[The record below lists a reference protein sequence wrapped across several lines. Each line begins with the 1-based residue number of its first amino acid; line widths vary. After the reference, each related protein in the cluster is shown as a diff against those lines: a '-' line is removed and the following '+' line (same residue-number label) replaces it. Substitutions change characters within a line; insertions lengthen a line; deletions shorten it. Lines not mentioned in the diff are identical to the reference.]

1 MRISNSTLTSF
12 FKLAAGSMA
21 ARDRLMPRSLAA
33 CALLLHRCPYQ
44 EKIGW
49 SPASAHRQ
57 LCIAGRPP
65 SWASTLLV
73 RNLRGE
79 GWEEEEEAECAGS
92 CSDARSGVG
101 KVGLG
106 KIRVSVSDR
115 EVDQLLFS
123 PFIHA
128 RGYIDRIGGENGT
141 VPLFYFS
148 YLVREMEIFM
158 CHIGCLTECWKMFLD
173 TNEKTNFIA
182 RLKTARRIF

>member
-1 MRISNSTLTSF
+1 V
-12 FKLAAGSMA
+12 

-79 GWEEEEEAECAGS
+79 GWEEEEEAECAGG

-115 EVDQLLFS
+115 EVDRSLL
-123 PFIHA
+123 
-128 RGYIDRIGGENGT
+128 
-141 VPLFYFS
+141 
-148 YLVREMEIFM
+148 
-158 CHIGCLTECWKMFLD
+158 
-173 TNEKTNFIA
+173 
-182 RLKTARRIF
+182 